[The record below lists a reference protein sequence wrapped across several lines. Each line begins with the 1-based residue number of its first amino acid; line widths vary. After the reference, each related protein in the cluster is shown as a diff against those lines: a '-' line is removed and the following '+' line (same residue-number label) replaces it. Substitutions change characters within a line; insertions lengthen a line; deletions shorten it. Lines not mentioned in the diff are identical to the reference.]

1 MNKPTL
7 YIKKGCPYC
16 AAAIEYLDQ
25 HKIDYETVEVRS
37 SPDAMKKLHEISG
50 QQKTPTL
57 AWEGEVLA
65 DFGVDQLEEFLRRR
79 ATP

>member
-16 AAAIEYLDQ
+16 AAAMEYLDQ
-25 HKIDYETVEVRS
+25 HKIAYETVEVRS
-37 SPDAMKKLHEISG
+37 SPDAMKKLQEISG

-57 AWEGEVLA
+57 VLDGEVLA
-65 DFGVDQLEEFLRRR
+65 DFGVDQLEEFFRRR
-79 ATP
+79 AAT